1 MTIFPKFSR
10 GGPVCPSRDQASRR
24 ASMSMAVYGLADL
37 APEDFC
43 NVIAGAVAARTAT
56 RGDVQAHDLENLSN
70 TIGRAA
76 HAKARHDLRSGG
88 GRDAG

>member
-1 MTIFPKFSR
+1 MGLFPSFCR
-10 GGPVCPSRDQASRR
+10 GGPIGPSRDQTSRH

-43 NVIAGAVAARTAT
+43 NVIAGAVAARTST
-56 RGDVQAHDLENLSN
+56 RGDVSAADLENLSN